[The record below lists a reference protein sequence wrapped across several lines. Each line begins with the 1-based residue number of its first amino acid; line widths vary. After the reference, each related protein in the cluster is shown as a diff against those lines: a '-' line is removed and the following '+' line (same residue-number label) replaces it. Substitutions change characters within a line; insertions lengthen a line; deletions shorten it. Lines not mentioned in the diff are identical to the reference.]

1 MVTQIED
8 LRKSYDTKVLKSI
21 SNSTIYTLEV
31 FVIKETLI
39 GGTISEKIVVY
50 LLYNLRHLYLYINR
64 DYGSDHTLDNFDGTI
79 SAAGIPAGR
88 IDARIYSRNAL
99 Q

>member
-1 MVTQIED
+1 MTNIRNI
-8 LRKSYDTKVLKSI
+8 LLKNNFSAA
-21 SNSTIYTLEV
+21 
-31 FVIKETLI
+31 KLI

-50 LLYNLRHLYLYINR
+50 LLYNLCYLYLYKNR
-64 DYGSDHTLDNFDGTI
+64 NYGSDYTPDNFDGTI